1 MLINCLAVGA
11 GGFLGSVGRY
21 LLSAA
26 FPAQNALFPWITL
39 LINFFGSFLIAVI
52 SEFSDSW
59 LPFPPRVLLFL
70 KMGICGGFTT
80 FSTFS
85 FEVVRLFEEGKILS
99 GWGYALLSVLLCLTG
114 IVLGKLLV
122 RFLYGLFHLS

>member
-1 MLINCLAVGA
+1 M
-11 GGFLGSVGRY
+11 GSVGRY
-21 LLSAA
+21 LLNSP
-26 FPAQNALFPWITL
+26 FSVQNAPFLWITL

-52 SEFSDSW
+52 SEFSDNW

-85 FEVVRLFEEGKILS
+85 FEVVRLFGDGKISS
-99 GWGYALLSVLLCLTG
+99 GCGYALLSVLLCLTG

-122 RFLYGLFHLS
+122 RFLYSLFHLS